1 MESLHQNLATL
12 AEGRVFPQ
20 SQSTVLLAF
29 VKLKSKILRAN
40 RPHLWHG
47 LLVRKTQL
55 PGDLVVGR

>member
-29 VKLKSKILRAN
+29 VKLKSKYCERIARIY
-40 RPHLWHG
+40 G
-47 LLVRKTQL
+47 MVS
-55 PGDLVVGR
+55 